1 MHWEARLRQQRRQFE
16 HFEPVTGDF
25 RLAID
30 AGFGFGSFVAALQ
43 FVEKLLRVFAAGL
56 PAFGARH
63 HRLRGIGADKLWPIL
78 LQQLGAR
85 ENISPHNFS
94 IHRDHDA
101 HRVLIAQLADDAFVV
116 ALYWLSD
123 GLDLLLHFFVVHY
136 TSIRR
141 SRVHFRGSWS
151 WDTHCH
157 CVLRFSYAVPDLL
170 LNLGGHRV
178 SAHARRS
185 EDTATDAA
193 PTKLDLTIRRHP
205 TSGFDAENTQV
216 DRIALSGHD
225 TVFADHAI
233 LLAAS
238 HYLASEK

>member
-1 MHWEARLRQQRRQFE
+1 MHWEARLRQQRRQLE

-43 FVEKLLRVFAAGL
+43 FVEKLLRIFAAGL

-94 IHRDHDA
+94 IHRD
-101 HRVLIAQLADDAFVV
+101 Q
-116 ALYWLSD
+116 
-123 GLDLLLHFFVVHY
+123 
-136 TSIRR
+136 
-141 SRVHFRGSWS
+141 
-151 WDTHCH
+151 
-157 CVLRFSYAVPDLL
+157 
-170 LNLGGHRV
+170 
-178 SAHARRS
+178 
-185 EDTATDAA
+185 DTATDAA
-193 PTKLDLTIRRHP
+193 PTKLDLTIRRDP
-205 TSGFDAENTQV
+205 SSSFDTEDTQV
-216 DRIALSGHD
+216 DRIALVGHD